1 MGTSNKTENGVGG
14 KENGKTSDI
23 TSPIAAALLS
33 STNKPNGSAPNNGTS
48 DNRTIKDNSS
58 GLPNSI
64 NLLAN
69 NLKTAQTLLT
79 ALSKNLPPGSTLPA
93 NVKSLAAKVLAS
105 PIRPQGSVATAPVP
119 RGIVT
124 ATTVPRGTVPVV
136 HQQQTQPQTALAK
149 QQISGN
155 SVQSRPTVTTH
166 SSAVSQSMATPTAS
180 VTIAPTGSNSNSSQP
195 SSAPNVLSQKAARDL
210 HAQLVALQHSAGTQ
224 QLSPELLAQVHSLL
238 NLSSSLVYTA
248 DTGSEEGDGTA
259 HLESDISAT
268 QATSLSTSP
277 RSTGEPGMN
286 VAVELAPVLSSPES
300 GVSSNPGSKRPAV
313 GGSTVSKRLKM
324 LDS

>member
-1 MGTSNKTENGVGG
+1 MDTLVTCTHIIAKHE
-14 KENGKTSDI
+14 I
-23 TSPIAAALLS
+23 TVLFLSVKLVTPTIQSYTVQHEYCILVHVIALIQSMYYFHQLYLLC
-33 STNKPNGSAPNNGTS
+33 
-48 DNRTIKDNSS
+48 II
-58 GLPNSI
+58 LP
-64 NLLAN
+64 
-69 NLKTAQTLLT
+69 T
-79 ALSKNLPPGSTLPA
+79 
-93 NVKSLAAKVLAS
+93 
-105 PIRPQGSVATAPVP
+105 GSVATAPVP

-277 RSTGEPGMN
+277 RSTGEPGKRTFG
-286 VAVELAPVLSSPES
+286 LAACVLFCFVLCMYRKVLHVSPPS
-300 GVSSNPGSKRPAV
+300 PLCPK
-313 GGSTVSKRLKM
+313 
-324 LDS
+324 